1 MAYDAATSQFV
12 LVDDG
17 TWTWDGSDWT
27 EVSPGDPAQ
36 LTDSSNS
43 DSAAFGVAYDAT
55 SNQLILALGDS
66 AHPGD
71 GEVLPFQTWTW
82 TGSAWVELSP
92 SASPSPRMGGA
103 LGYDPAVSGLVLFGG
118 EVPAA
123 GPLSFFQ
130 DTWEWNGSTWKELV
144 VANSPPGRNDG
155 AFGYDPATSQ
165 LVLFGGYGQVDGSNG
180 VLADTWTF
188 DGSDWTEQ
196 APGTVPTSQPA
207 DSLAFDSATS
217 QMLMYGDASGSSND
231 NSNTWLWSGSDW
243 SDVTPAPSSPQLNAN
258 SPVAYDTA
266 TSQLVA
272 VVNDFTFTWN
282 GTQWAE
288 LGTGPGQLAPFGCG
302 KMAYDA
308 ATSQLVFYDAGCEGG
323 PYTWIWNGSSWDE
336 QSPTTSPPAE
346 ADGAALA
353 FDTATGQL
361 VLVGDLRTGSGSADE
376 ETWVWN
382 GSTWAEETPAT
393 SPPLGNAQGSLAYDP
408 NSGALLMF
416 GGSVGQGASSETW
429 SWSGTDWDELSPT
442 SSPPAEAGGALTYDP
457 QLGELVLFGGY
468 NVCQDVSCDLSNN
481 ETWGWNGS
489 NWSEILTSQ
498 APAWRWDDG
507 LAWDP
512 ATSQMILLGGV
523 FDDGTELPLLPS
535 DTWLLGDA
543 TNATATITSVSPIN
557 AGVIVDWSP
566 PAWTD
571 SGFAVSGYLI
581 TASPG
586 GKEVLEPGSQVSGG
600 ISGLVNGDSY
610 TFTVTP
616 ETVFGSYPAS
626 APSVPAV
633 PLGAPWAPNGVTAS
647 CGDGTATVSWS
658 PPLSQESAGS
668 VTGYEISDNPSPSVD
683 VSASTLSYTFT
694 GLTNGGPPL
703 EFSVEALSD
712 FGPSLNNGS
721 ASCTPFSDLGAP
733 SIQGVIPGRNDATV
747 NWSPAR
753 TRGKPVTGYEV
764 LGETGT
770 TKLLG
775 KTGPDATSLVISG
788 LADGV
793 GYDFVVRALDEDGLG
808 PPSEA
813 SGAVVPDPPTFAPTF
828 VAHSV
833 GAGEVT
839 LRWAAPPASGPG
851 SIVGYEVRDSAGGF
865 DIVGAKVTSATF
877 ARFREG
883 TYSFTVAAHFAA
895 GVGPPSKSLNV
906 HVPVLAGAPR
916 QLVAHPRSNAVGLT
930 WNPPASTG
938 GDPVLRYLVKVHGCA
953 GGSAKCHP
961 IVLRNTWA
969 STGKDALLVSSL
981 TRGHPY
987 WFTVAAET
995 AVGVGRPTSNVMAR
1009 PL

>member
-1 MAYDAATSQFV
+1 MDRIGLESQGGVLRLVHNWGNPAMAYDAATSQFV

-36 LTDSSNS
+36 LTDRSNS

-282 GTQWAE
+282 GTQSAE

-442 SSPPAEAGGALTYDP
+442 SSPPAEAG
-457 QLGELVLFGGY
+457 
-468 NVCQDVSCDLSNN
+468 
-481 ETWGWNGS
+481 
-489 NWSEILTSQ
+489 
-498 APAWRWDDG
+498 
-507 LAWDP
+507 
-512 ATSQMILLGGV
+512 
-523 FDDGTELPLLPS
+523 
-535 DTWLLGDA
+535 
-543 TNATATITSVSPIN
+543 
-557 AGVIVDWSP
+557 
-566 PAWTD
+566 
-571 SGFAVSGYLI
+571 
-581 TASPG
+581 
-586 GKEVLEPGSQVSGG
+586 
-600 ISGLVNGDSY
+600 
-610 TFTVTP
+610 
-616 ETVFGSYPAS
+616 
-626 APSVPAV
+626 
-633 PLGAPWAPNGVTAS
+633 
-647 CGDGTATVSWS
+647 
-658 PPLSQESAGS
+658 
-668 VTGYEISDNPSPSVD
+668 
-683 VSASTLSYTFT
+683 
-694 GLTNGGPPL
+694 
-703 EFSVEALSD
+703 
-712 FGPSLNNGS
+712 
-721 ASCTPFSDLGAP
+721 
-733 SIQGVIPGRNDATV
+733 
-747 NWSPAR
+747 AR
-753 TRGKPVTGYEV
+753 
-764 LGETGT
+764 
-770 TKLLG
+770 
-775 KTGPDATSLVISG
+775 
-788 LADGV
+788 
-793 GYDFVVRALDEDGLG
+793 
-808 PPSEA
+808 
-813 SGAVVPDPPTFAPTF
+813 
-828 VAHSV
+828 
-833 GAGEVT
+833 
-839 LRWAAPPASGPG
+839 
-851 SIVGYEVRDSAGGF
+851 
-865 DIVGAKVTSATF
+865 
-877 ARFREG
+877 
-883 TYSFTVAAHFAA
+883 
-895 GVGPPSKSLNV
+895 
-906 HVPVLAGAPR
+906 
-916 QLVAHPRSNAVGLT
+916 
-930 WNPPASTG
+930 
-938 GDPVLRYLVKVHGCA
+938 
-953 GGSAKCHP
+953 
-961 IVLRNTWA
+961 
-969 STGKDALLVSSL
+969 
-981 TRGHPY
+981 
-987 WFTVAAET
+987 
-995 AVGVGRPTSNVMAR
+995 
-1009 PL
+1009 